1 MASFIKASL
10 ERSYAESFLAELER
24 GDSQYFLF
32 IGKSTPWTNDNS
44 PPTYTD
50 SVGGEYEVMNSII
63 AYKKLSPRNVL
74 FALPRYEWASGTVY
88 DQYSDTVDLFDE
100 NDPKQFFVVTDQN
113 NIYKCI
119 SNNGG
124 AGSTE
129 KPTQTLYSEFTL
141 SDGYIWK
148 YLATVRESDLPYELT
163 DYIPVDY
170 ASISTDTETTN
181 QYNVQTSSVSG
192 ALTRIESS
200 NAAGASAGVYP
211 NTVVSGSGSSS
222 IATLRV
228 SAYNATTKTVTI
240 TDAESRGKITD
251 NTTTNYIGYAL
262 RINYSTQNPAEINNY
277 GIITSLVRNPNDIT
291 ITVQDDVI
299 PFVLTAPTVGSN
311 VVSVEITPHILVR
324 GDGSGAYAK
333 PRMISQRITGI
344 DLVGK
349 GEDYSVAR
357 AEVVSRKETV
367 TVHPTLTPVV
377 SPKGG
382 HGSNILKE
390 LNVKD
395 IIIIVSITEED
406 ADKFIGGGSYRQF
419 GIIKNPLLSDG
430 SGQVA
435 GSDRAFFRDI
445 TLKADSNVS
454 TTQLNIAFDG
464 SPANALLGSE
474 SFCSA
479 KVDSLKSAQTPIT
492 VKVQNSVGAFV
503 TYNDRKERYR
513 LELTRVSQFLQGETV
528 RQTIPAGTVSTGISY
543 GYDYIA
549 RGTVISQ
556 SGSELK
562 IQLQTTSGFVAGVV
576 DLIGD
581 DSGFTADINSVEP
594 QYGEYI
600 WVTNGAVDPAL
611 VNIDGDNQFFRVIDV
626 GPSYFD
632 TNLTPSYTGLTIL
645 DIATSTNTPV
655 GGVDTTTSTLTANS
669 FSNGDSITQGATGTY
684 TQYATGT
691 VYNWDFVNPSYGRLY
706 ITNVIGQFR
715 GVDTHGLTGTT
726 LGAYIVASV
735 TPPDILPA
743 SGEVLYIDNVR
754 PIQRSVGQEE
764 EFRIRLGF

>member
-50 SVGGEYEVMNSII
+50 SVSGEYEVMNGII
-63 AYKKLSPRNVL
+63 AYKKLSPRDVL
-74 FALPRYEWASGTVY
+74 FALPRYEWATGTVY
-88 DQYSDTVDLFDE
+88 DQYSDTADLFDD

-124 AGSTE
+124 AKSTE

-141 SDGYIWK
+141 SDGYVWK

-170 ASISTDTETTN
+170 ASIGTDTETTN
-181 QYNVQTSSVSG
+181 QYNVQASAISG
-192 ALTRIESS
+192 ALTRIEST

-211 NTVVSGSGSSS
+211 NTVVSSGSSV
-222 IATLRV
+222 ATLRV

-240 TDAESRGKITD
+240 TDAESRAKITD

-262 RINYSTQNPAEINNY
+262 RINYSVQNPAEINNY
-277 GIITSLVRNPNDIT
+277 GIITSLVRNSNDIT

-299 PFVLTAPTVGSN
+299 PFVLTPPTVSQN

-324 GDGSGAYAK
+324 GDGTGAYAK
-333 PRMISQRITGI
+333 PRMNTSQQITGI

-357 AEVVSRKETV
+357 AEVVSRKTAV

-390 LNVKD
+390 LNVKN

-445 TLKADSNVS
+445 TLKADGEVS
-454 TTQLNIAFDG
+454 PSELNSAFDG

-479 KVDSLKSAQTPIT
+479 KVDSLKSTQTPIT
-492 VKVQNSVGAFV
+492 VKVRNSVGAFV

-513 LELTRVSQFLQGETV
+513 LGLTRVSQFLPGETV

-543 GYDYIA
+543 GYDYVA

-556 SGSELK
+556 SGSELRV
-562 IQLQTTSGFVAGVV
+562 QLQTTSGFVAGVV

-581 DSGFTADINSVEP
+581 DSGFTADIDFVEP
-594 QYGEYI
+594 QYGEYV

-611 VNIDGDNQFFRVIDV
+611 VSISGDNQFFRVIDV
-626 GPSYFD
+626 GPAYFD
-632 TNLTPSYTGLTIL
+632 TNLTPSYTGLTVL
-645 DIATSTNTPV
+645 DIATSANTLV

-669 FSNGDSITQGATGTY
+669 FSNGDGITQGVTGTY
-684 TQYATGT
+684 QQYATGT
-691 VYNWDFVNPSYGRLY
+691 VYHWDFVNPSYGRLY
-706 ITNVIGQFR
+706 LTNVIGQFR
-715 GVDTHGLTGTT
+715 GVDSHGLTGTT

-735 TPPDILPA
+735 TPPDILPN